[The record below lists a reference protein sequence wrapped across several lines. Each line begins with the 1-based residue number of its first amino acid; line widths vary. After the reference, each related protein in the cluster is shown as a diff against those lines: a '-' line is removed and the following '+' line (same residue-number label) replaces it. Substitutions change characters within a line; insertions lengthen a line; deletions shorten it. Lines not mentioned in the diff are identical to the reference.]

1 MPPTTLYLLRHA
13 ETTWNAE
20 RRIQGTLDA
29 PLSERG
35 VRQVR
40 ALVDALRDV
49 RLSALYSSPLQ
60 RALETAQP
68 VASARGLP
76 VRIADGLREID
87 QGEWESRLL
96 DEVREHDGARLQAWW
111 DSPETVRMPGGESL
125 VEVQRRA
132 MRAVREIVAN
142 HAGDTVAAVCH
153 GGVGKCILLALLGA
167 PLASYWRIRQHNAC
181 INVVEFDGDLPRII
195 TLNETAHLR
204 DDTWHPLA

>member
-1 MPPTTLYLLRHA
+1 MPSTTLYLLRHA

-35 VRQVR
+35 ARQVR

-60 RALETAQP
+60 RAMETAQP
-68 VASARGLP
+68 VVSAHALA
-76 VRIADGLREID
+76 VRVADGLREID

-96 DEVREHDGARLQAWW
+96 DEVRESDGARLQAWW
-111 DSPETVRMPGGESL
+111 ASPDTVRMPGGETL
-125 VEVQRRA
+125 GEVQRRA
-132 MRAVREIVAN
+132 MRSVFEIAAG
-142 HAGDTVAAVCH
+142 HAGETVAAVGH
-153 GGVGKCILLALLGA
+153 GGVNKTILLALLGA

-181 INVVEFDGDLPRII
+181 INVVEFDGDLTRII
-195 TLNETAHLR
+195 TLNETSHLR

>member
-1 MPPTTLYLLRHA
+1 MPSTTLYLLRHA

-40 ALVDALRDV
+40 ALVDALHDV

-60 RALETAQP
+60 RALQTAQP
-68 VASARGLP
+68 VAVAQALP
-76 VRIADGLREID
+76 LRVADGLREID

-96 DEVREHDGARLQAWW
+96 DEVRENDGARLQAWW
-111 DSPETVRMPGGESL
+111 DSPESVRMPGGESL
-125 VEVQRRA
+125 GEVQRRA
-132 MRAVREIVAN
+132 MRAVLEIVAC
-142 HAGDTVAAVCH
+142 HAGETVAAVCH

-167 PLASYWRIRQHNAC
+167 PLAAYWRLRQNNAC
-181 INVVEFDGDLPRII
+181 INVVEFDGDLARVI

>member
-1 MPPTTLYLLRHA
+1 MPSTTLYLLRHA

-35 VRQVR
+35 ARQVR

-60 RALETAQP
+60 RAMETARP
-68 VASARGLP
+68 GVSAHPLAGRGAGG
-76 VRIADGLREID
+76 RR
-87 QGEWESRLL
+87 R
-96 DEVREHDGARLQAWW
+96 AWGP
-111 DSPETVRMPGGESL
+111 SPEPGRVPGGETRG
-125 VEVQRRA
+125 EVQRRA
-132 MRAVREIVAN
+132 MRSVFEIAAG
-142 HAGDTVAAVCH
+142 HAGETVAAVGH
-153 GGVGKCILLALLGA
+153 GGVNKTILLALLGA

-181 INVVEFDGDLPRII
+181 INVVEFDGDLTRII
-195 TLNETAHLR
+195 TLNETSHLR